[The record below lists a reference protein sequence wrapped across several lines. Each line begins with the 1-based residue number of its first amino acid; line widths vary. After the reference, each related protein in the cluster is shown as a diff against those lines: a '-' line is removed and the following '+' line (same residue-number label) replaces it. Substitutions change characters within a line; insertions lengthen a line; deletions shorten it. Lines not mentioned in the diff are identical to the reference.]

1 MFTIKLF
8 YDNYSYNVLS
18 APHYNIYRNTETG
31 VTEITLYKDHTSH
44 NGTTYRVSG
53 KPLQVPHWDYAFI
66 ENSSGKTIDHIR

>member
-31 VTEITLYKDHTSH
+31 VTEITLYKDHSSQ
-44 NGTTYRVSG
+44 NGTTYKVSG